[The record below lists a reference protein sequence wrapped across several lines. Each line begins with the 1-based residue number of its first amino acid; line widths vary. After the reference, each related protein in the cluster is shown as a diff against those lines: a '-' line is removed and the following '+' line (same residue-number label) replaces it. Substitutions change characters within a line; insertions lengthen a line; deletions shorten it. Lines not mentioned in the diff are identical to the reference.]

1 MNSVQKP
8 TVSSSNYPDSPS
20 PLVVIPKNPHSLLP
34 DSLFVKLSAR
44 YLIKLFP
51 LPNTRSVKGPP
62 TAVLKINERKE
73 SHLVP
78 KISVLPFPFH
88 WSGPNLHPPS
98 HSRRLSLA
106 RPHMVVAAAL
116 SKRSRLLGVASASE
130 ERAREAGLP
139 LPSAHF
145 RRRLRKPN

>member
-88 WSGPNLHPPS
+88 WSVAKFTPSIPLSPLLSSLPLSAPPS
-98 HSRRLSLA
+98 VSLTSPAQTGLWGPAPESLHCLLSCC
-106 RPHMVVAAAL
+106 
-116 SKRSRLLGVASASE
+116 
-130 ERAREAGLP
+130 
-139 LPSAHF
+139 
-145 RRRLRKPN
+145 LR